1 MKIEFYTQDMEKP
14 EATALVR
21 LLQELFGADI
31 VPHSGVR
38 VGNVEVTYGR
48 DPRAVDGFPMAPAPE
63 ELENAEPLNPP
74 AVAPGQL
81 DSAGTPWDERIHAS
95 TRTTN
100 KDGSWTR
107 RRNTPDAVFD
117 AVMAE
122 LKGTAPAHNTDKGGV
137 GPDGMITLPLAP
149 EPEETNAAA
158 AFAPVPPAPPA
169 PVAAPTPPA
178 PTPAPAAAGSSFV
191 DLMKLV
197 TEGQASGKLTKE
209 VIDSVVQGAGAAG
222 LGELV
227 KPDAVAKRTAII
239 AQLSALLA

>member
-1 MKIEFYTQDMEKP
+1 MKIEFDT
-14 EATALVR
+14 ATLSHNSAMALTR
-21 LLQELFGADI
+21 LLGDLFPRAAPKFGPDDRSKLELMRAGEWPPA
-31 VPHSGVR
+31 
-38 VGNVEVTYGR
+38 E

-122 LKGTAPAHNTDKGGV
+122 LKGTAPA
-137 GPDGMITLPLAP
+137 P

-158 AFAPVPPAPPA
+158 AFAPAPPAPPA
-169 PVAAPTPPA
+169 PAAIPTP
-178 PTPAPAAAGSSFV
+178 PAPAAAGSSFV
-191 DLMKLV
+191 DLMKIV

-227 KPDAVAKRTAII
+227 KPDAVAKRAAII